1 MTAAAKAGAKIVPCA
16 IVGAEEIYPIIADV
30 KPLAK
35 MLGLPYVPVTPT
47 FPWLGPLGLLP
58 LPSKWLVEFGP
69 PIESSDLPEA
79 AEDDPLSV
87 LDMTSQVRE
96 TIQHMIY
103 RLLAQRG
110 SAYG

>member
-1 MTAAAKAGAKIVPCA
+1 
-16 IVGAEEIYPIIADV
+16 
-30 KPLAK
+30 
-35 MLGLPYVPVTPT
+35 
-47 FPWLGPLGLLP
+47 
-58 LPSKWLVEFGP
+58 
-69 PIESSDLPEA
+69 
-79 AEDDPLSV
+79 V